1 MAKLLSISLI
11 KKIFTTIKN
20 HKKLSLFILF
30 IVILITIVLWPKNKV
45 EIATQKVTY
54 KDLQQTV
61 SITGKIEAE
70 NKANLTFQSL
80 ETLSAIYVKLGDI
93 VKKGQVIACIDEQ
106 KLQAS
111 FRQAQQ
117 DFTAAK
123 AASQQYY
130 DDHNNDTESNSEKVQ
145 RTAIDAAQNKAY
157 DQILKVQHDL
167 NNSCLYSP
175 LEGVMTRID
184 ADTPGVNVNSTT
196 VFTVTDPNSLNF
208 AMDVDEADIGK
219 ISQGE
224 IVDLNLDTY
233 PNENIKLHVNSI
245 DFVTHTT
252 STGGNAYTV
261 KADLK
266 IDNSEFKYR
275 VGMSGN
281 AEIIVKEAKNVLVIP
296 LSSFLDDKTVYV
308 KRNGKYIKTT
318 VAPGLQSDTESEIKN
333 GLSENDEI
341 VLDPTQVK

>member
-1 MAKLLSISLI
+1 MAKLLSLNLI
-11 KKIFTTIKN
+11 KKIFTTIRN
-20 HKKLSLFILF
+20 HKKLSLFF
-30 IVILITIVLWPKNKV
+30 IFILILVIVVFWPKNKV
-45 EIATQKVTY
+45 QIATQKVTA

-61 SITGKIEAE
+61 SITGKIEAQ
-70 NKANLTFQSL
+70 NSANLTFQSL
-80 ETLSAIYVKLGDI
+80 ETLSAIYVKVGDI

-111 FRQAQQ
+111 YRQAQQ

-130 DDHNNDTESNSEKVQ
+130 DDHNNDTESNAEKVE

-167 NNSCLYSP
+167 NNSCLYAP
-175 LEGVMTRID
+175 LEGVITRVD

-196 VFTVTDPNSLNF
+196 VFTVTDPNGLDF

-224 IVDLNLDTY
+224 LVDLNLDTY
-233 PNENIKLHVNSI
+233 PDENIKLHVNSI

-261 KADLK
+261 KANLNA
-266 IDNSEFKYR
+266 DNSEFKYR

-281 AEIIVKEAKNVLVIP
+281 AEIIVKEVKNVLTIP

-308 KRNGKYIKTT
+308 KKNGKYVKTT
-318 VAPGLQSDTESEIKN
+318 VKPGLQSDTESEIKE
-333 GLSENDEI
+333 GLNLNDEV

>member
-1 MAKLLSISLI
+1 MAKLLSLSLI

-20 HKKLSLFILF
+20 HKKISLFSLF

-45 EIATQKVTY
+45 EIETQKVTY

-111 FRQAQQ
+111 YRQAQQ

-130 DDHNNDTESNSEKVQ
+130 DDHNNDTESNAEKVQ

-175 LEGVMTRID
+175 LAGVMTRID

-233 PNENIKLHVNSI
+233 PDENIKLHVNSI

-252 STGGNAYTV
+252 TTGGNAYTV
-261 KADLK
+261 KADLN

-281 AEIIVKEAKNVLVIP
+281 AEIIIKEVKNVLVIP

-308 KRNGKYIKTT
+308 KKNGKYIKTNVT
-318 VAPGLQSDTESEIKN
+318 PGLQSDTESEIKT